1 MKENIMAQK
10 NREPKLPVNKKEAM
24 EHALLTIRRAWAGE
38 VKDFEKWG
46 GYDLDPKPLTIYDLN
61 GQVLF
66 YEFDVMNGNKVVGST
81 KTAASKTIGS
91 PVITMEFGERSW
103 DFKKASKEAE
113 KKVKKLFPK
122 ADITESELVC
132 YSYPKIGVRVY
143 FDTAKAKEGNLIFD
157 ISTLD
162 LIERYASD
170 EMDNFACRSFYNEI
184 DGIERAKREALFE
197 LDKKELEAIKAK
209 RPKVLERN
217 ISSRKLAD
225 IKPLLVPQP
234 VHTVNETLIP
244 SNIVPI
250 PFYSS
255 KTIRFSPRCNSHEC
269 FELYAQKTD
278 VYCAVA
284 SGQMLLDF
292 YRYYYTQDQIA
303 IAMSTGTHGT
313 SVSGIVNGIK
323 SLSKNCLNVTSDH
336 TISWSEVTS
345 EINANRPF
353 MSCIPGHA
361 RVCVGWKK
369 QNLYTLWQK
378 PKTWVKIYDPWPWN
392 ADICNG
398 GRTYWESWSVSK
410 YYCSV
415 YLEHRNQPC

>member
-1 MKENIMAQK
+1 MAQK
-10 NREPKLPVNKKEAM
+10 NREPKLAVNKKDAM

-81 KTAASKTIGS
+81 KTAASKTIGT

-143 FDTAKAKEGNLIFD
+143 FDTTKSKEENLIFD

-170 EMDNFACRSFYNEI
+170 ELDDFACWSFYQEVVEPEI
-184 DGIERAKREALFE
+184 EKRENAFKLAE
-197 LDKKELEAIKAK
+197 KELKAVK
-209 RPKVLERN
+209 SKTAKVLGRG
-217 ISSRKLAD
+217 ISNRKLDD
-225 IKPLLVPQP
+225 IKSALIPKPTATVLQP
-234 VHTVNETLIP
+234 V
-244 SNIVPI
+244 NITPI
-250 PFYSS
+250 PWYSS

-269 FELYAQKTD
+269 FELYAQKTN

-284 SGQMLLDF
+284 TGQMILDF

-303 IAMSTGTHGT
+303 TAMGTGAGGT
-313 SVSGIVNGIK
+313 SNTGQVNGYE
-323 SLSKNCLNVTSDH
+323 SLSKNCLNATYDS
-336 TISWSEVTS
+336 TANWYEARN
-345 EINANRPF
+345 EINANRPLK
-353 MSCIPGHA
+353 SGIPHHA
-361 RVCVGWKK
+361 RACAGWKK
-369 QNLYTLWQK
+369 QNIYLVGQT
-378 PKTWVKIYDPWPWN
+378 PKKWLKIYDPWPWN
-392 ADICNG
+392 ANICNG
-398 GRTYWESWSVSK
+398 GKVYWESWDAVNHTNFI
-410 YYCSV
+410 
-415 YLEHRNQPC
+415 YLRHRSQPC